1 MNIELLRA
9 YDEANKLRESG
20 KNVPNSL
27 LECIKKLEKKL
38 ISMDLVPRIEDLM
51 DHILQGYESPVS
63 INIKYYPDTQ
73 EIIVNEL
80 PLQAIDHKKDSQ
92 LAPLKDKSIKNSPRQ
107 PFNSFGGR
115 TLHAEEKVEIKTTS
129 QNATYNINAPEDEV
143 KKYLDEFIRM
153 KLNSGSMGL
162 TKTIMLLSIFSLIS
176 NGYFTNN
183 IIEFD
188 ERLATQYRYI
198 WDKLVPQKL
207 PQSHNSCRSFVYLIK
222 EPFFMYE
229 IKKGKRG
236 LDLRRDWD
244 KNSIKSHIKYISLDH
259 ELFLLVKKKS
269 TRIQLIEF
277 LTNLFGLTTE
287 KLYIV
292 EQNDE
297 KPTKEVQFSEGGTVE
312 FDEYYDELD
321 INDYILCS
329 KVDEYNQNEIAYLR
343 PSDLWQAVAIA
354 TLGNKKKSYI
364 INDASLQ
371 PLTKERIIRF
381 MLRAMI
387 TRVLLSYRYDSEVNT
402 KIPNPNKLEIIDSL
416 LKCTVFREIDANTKK
431 QTDYVLT
438 MNRSITGF
446 QIYTEFRNL
455 TQKVYDCLM
464 GDKHQELP
472 NEFNRF
478 VKTVARQAF
487 IP

>member
-1 MNIELLRA
+1 MTNI
-9 YDEANKLRESG
+9 
-20 KNVPNSL
+20 
-27 LECIKKLEKKL
+27 
-38 ISMDLVPRIEDLM
+38 
-51 DHILQGYESPVS
+51 
-63 INIKYYPDTQ
+63 
-73 EIIVNEL
+73 
-80 PLQAIDHKKDSQ
+80 
-92 LAPLKDKSIKNSPRQ
+92 
-107 PFNSFGGR
+107 
-115 TLHAEEKVEIKTTS
+115 
-129 QNATYNINAPEDEV
+129 
-143 KKYLDEFIRM
+143 
-153 KLNSGSMGL
+153 
-162 TKTIMLLSIFSLIS
+162 
-176 NGYFTNN
+176 
-183 IIEFD
+183 
-188 ERLATQYRYI
+188 
-198 WDKLVPQKL
+198 
-207 PQSHNSCRSFVYLIK
+207 
-222 EPFFMYE
+222 
-229 IKKGKRG
+229 
-236 LDLRRDWD
+236 
-244 KNSIKSHIKYISLDH
+244 
-259 ELFLLVKKKS
+259 
-269 TRIQLIEF
+269 
-277 LTNLFGLTTE
+277 FGLTTE
-287 KLYIV
+287 KLYIG

-297 KPTKEVQFSEGGTVE
+297 KPTKNVQFSEGGTVE

-354 TLGNKKKSYI
+354 TLGNKKKSYV
-364 INDASLQ
+364 INDASLL

-478 VKTVARQAF
+478 VETVARQAF